1 MPPSPEF
8 FLFPLLPAAQHFPPY
23 TNMELISLLAET
35 GGVAAELKNV
45 GENLKSQFGL
55 HGQLL
60 FSQIIGFLVFAFLLK
75 KFAFGPIQQMLDQRK
90 MRIAEG
96 EEKLKRIEKQ
106 LADSEKTTAAA
117 IAKANEE
124 AVRLINEAKQG
135 AAAFTEQKAQ
145 EAIAQAQSILAKAE
159 AAARADRDRIAADL
173 KREFGRLV
181 AATTAQVT
189 GKVLTPDDQK
199 RINEDALAKVEA

>member
-1 MPPSPEF
+1 
-8 FLFPLLPAAQHFPPY
+8 
-23 TNMELISLLAET
+23 MELITILAQS
-35 GGVAAELKNV
+35 GGVAAELEAV
-45 GENLKSQFGL
+45 GQNLRSQFGL
-55 HGQLL
+55 HGQML

-106 LADSEKTTAAA
+106 LAESEKTTAAA

-124 AVRLINEAKQG
+124 AVRLINEAKEG
-135 AAAFTEQKAQ
+135 AASFTEQKSQ
-145 EAIAQAQSILAKAE
+145 EAIAQAQQILAKAE

-181 AATTAQVT
+181 AATTSQVT
-189 GKVLTPDDQK
+189 GKVLTPEDQR